1 MTDLNL
7 QIDRVNS
14 SLDRLCDRY
23 KNLSDSIGYLQIKP
37 CSESTPTAMT
47 DGFCITFNPEHVD
60 GLSQDQLD
68 SLMMHEILHIID
80 WHFIGSEDKDPY
92 LWNLSCDFRV
102 NSILRRIGFTMKP
115 MALDNERYDDMD
127 QHQIYQ
133 DLSAMRQRII
143 DELDGALTKVT
154 GKIKAIK
161 GNISKEKQ
169 DE

>member
-7 QIDRVNS
+7 QIDRVNA

-37 CSESTPTAMT
+37 CSDSTPTAMT
-47 DGFCITFNPEHVD
+47 DGFCITFNPEHVE

-102 NSILRRIGFTMKP
+102 NSILLSEMEYMCHTCLHQCSENHLNHYLSSCYL
-115 MALDNERYDDMD
+115 LDIVFPLES
-127 QHQIYQ
+127 
-133 DLSAMRQRII
+133 LF
-143 DELDGALTKVT
+143 LLL
-154 GKIKAIK
+154 
-161 GNISKEKQ
+161 
-169 DE
+169 

>member
-7 QIDRVNS
+7 QIDRVNA
-14 SLDRLCDRY
+14 SLDRLCNRY

-37 CSESTPTAMT
+37 CSDSTPTAMT
-47 DGFCITFNPEHVD
+47 DGFCITFNPEHVE

-102 NSILRRIGFTMKP
+102 NSILRRIGFQLQP
-115 MALDNERYDDMD
+115 MALDNERYDDMNQHEIYEDLAAARQKIMEDFD
-127 QHQIYQ
+127 QLEKSINRKIRT
-133 DLSAMRQRII
+133 LKGII
-143 DELDGALTKVT
+143 R
-154 GKIKAIK
+154 
-161 GNISKEKQ
+161 KEIGR
-169 DE
+169 D

>member
-1 MTDLNL
+1 M
-7 QIDRVNS
+7 Q
-14 SLDRLCDRY
+14 
-23 KNLSDSIGYLQIKP
+23 
-37 CSESTPTAMT
+37 
-47 DGFCITFNPEHVD
+47 
-60 GLSQDQLD
+60 
-68 SLMMHEILHIID
+68 
-80 WHFIGSEDKDPY
+80 
-92 LWNLSCDFRV
+92 
-102 NSILRRIGFTMKP
+102 P

-161 GNISKEKQ
+161 ENISKEKQ